1 MLNYSLMVS
10 KNSMFNT
17 PNTFGIFALERML
30 SWLEDLG
37 GVDVIEQENNA
48 KAELIY
54 QELDSSDFWKP
65 HAHPTARSK
74 MNITW
79 RLSQTELEPI
89 FIKEAANHGLLALKG
104 HRSVGGIRA
113 SLYNACRLES
123 AQALADFMRD
133 FRGKYG

>member
-1 MLNYSLMVS
+1 MLSYSLMVS

-30 SWLEDLG
+30 AWLEDLG
-37 GVDVIEQENNA
+37 GVDVIEQENIA

-54 QELDSSDFWKP
+54 SELDASDFWKP
-65 HAHPTARSK
+65 HAEVSARSQ
-74 MNITW
+74 MNVTW
-79 RLSQTELEPI
+79 RLAQTELEPV
-89 FIKEAANHGLLALKG
+89 FLQEASDNGLLALKG

-123 AQALADFMRD
+123 ARALADFMKD
-133 FRGKYG
+133 FRNKYG